1 MTRLAQFKKTLDAR
15 FLDASVTDPADNWF
29 MLVDAAQ
36 YPHNDAMD
44 WGREAQYGRWGNLLL
59 ANPEGQEPDLT
70 AWLVPLAGDSHGL
83 DLPGW
88 VDLDLPKKKLGML
101 RLYDGCA
108 LQHMFGILDE
118 DQCDTLS
125 APARHW
131 LYCDRAG
138 DLQMKSREPAGAL
151 ASFPLELTEEQVTLL
166 KRATHVDRIILDL
179 KVAEWL
185 PHDADAFDAYELVSE
200 RVKIAQRYNIPELS
214 RQFEFVATT
223 LRWSPEW
230 LASNELTSRLREVS
244 STGNSIVDA
253 LAELPQL
260 MQAETHRSTKGI

>member
-1 MTRLAQFKKTLDAR
+1 LTYHWQR
-15 FLDASVTDPADNWF
+15 
-29 MLVDAAQ
+29 LVDA
-36 YPHNDAMD
+36 H
-44 WGREAQYGRWGNLLL
+44 
-59 ANPEGQEPDLT
+59 
-70 AWLVPLAGDSHGL
+70 
-83 DLPGW
+83 
-88 VDLDLPKKKLGML
+88 LPKKKLGML